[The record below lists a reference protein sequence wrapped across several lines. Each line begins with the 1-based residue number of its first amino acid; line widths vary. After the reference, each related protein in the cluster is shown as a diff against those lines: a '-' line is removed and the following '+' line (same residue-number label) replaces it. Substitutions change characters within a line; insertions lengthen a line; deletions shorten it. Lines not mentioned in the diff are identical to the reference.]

1 MAFTTPG
8 IDFIAQKAI
17 FPALLNYGVLY
28 ISLYLSR
35 LSVPQWAL
43 VLAAVLPIPGCT
55 FVGMAYRKWRHQQ
68 QAEKLGARL
77 APVIDSRSIGDGL
90 WEYTEEI
97 GTIFNCNVVFE
108 DCIYTLEPEHVKRVL
123 ATDFDNFPKG
133 ERHIEALS
141 GVLGSGVFSSDGD
154 MWRFHRTMARPF
166 FSRDRVTDLELFD
179 RHIQSAI
186 SLMRQRMSAGYA
198 IDFQDLMQ
206 RITVDSASE
215 FLFGTSV
222 DSLRIT
228 VENLPQPYDHPD
240 YHSSIEAFSFHP
252 SNRISEAFLRAQMVA
267 AQRDKA
273 GWVWPLLEI
282 FGDRAKKEM
291 KLVNE
296 FIDPIVETAV
306 KRNVEKVKSNVGEQ
320 VKKDIQDD
328 ESFLDHLASQTSDK
342 TIVKDQAL
350 NLLLAGRDTIAAT
363 STFLFYLL
371 SQHPE
376 VSTRLRQE
384 VIDKV
389 GPAKRPTYEDI
400 KGMKYLRAV
409 INGALTLHILSPNVP
424 YGVLNQPETLR
435 ILPPVPWDTRE
446 CINGTV
452 WPSPN
457 TNDKP
462 IYIPPGTQ
470 VFYGAI
476 MLHTS
481 EDLWGPDA
489 KEFDPDRW
497 IDDRKQRYIDN
508 PFMFMPFN
516 AGPRICLG
524 QQLAYNELSLIVVR
538 FIQAFS
544 SFTLDEAALP
554 PEARVPTEWSH
565 FNGHGRKGKERFRP
579 KVLLTMSS
587 EGGMWLKAKSIEDN

>member
-8 IDFIAQKAI
+8 IDFIAQKAL

-28 ISLYLSR
+28 LSLYLSR
-35 LSVPQWAL
+35 LSIPQWGL
-43 VLAAVLPIPGCT
+43 ILAAVLPIPGCT

-77 APVIDSRSIGDGL
+77 APVIDSRSIGNYKFLIKLNEAWKRGYPGDGL
-90 WEYTEEI
+90 WGYTEEV

-108 DCIYTLEPEHVKRVL
+108 DSIYTLEPEHVKRVL

-141 GVLGSGVFSSDGD
+141 GFLGSGVFSSDGD

-166 FSRDRVTDLELFD
+166 FSRNRVTDLELFD

-222 DSLRIT
+222 DSLHIT

-240 YHSSIEAFSFHP
+240 YHSSVEAFSLHP

-306 KRNVEKVKSNVGEQ
+306 RRNAEKVKSNVGEQ
-320 VKKDIQDD
+320 AKKKDIRDD

-342 TIVKDQAL
+342 TIVRDQAL

-363 STFLFYLL
+363 STFLFYSL

-409 INGALTLHILSPNVP
+409 IN
-424 YGVLNQPETLR
+424 
-435 ILPPVPWDTRE
+435 
-446 CINGTV
+446 
-452 WPSPN
+452 
-457 TNDKP
+457 
-462 IYIPPGTQ
+462 GTQ

-544 SFTLDEAALP
+544 SFALDEAALP